1 VARRLLLSY
10 LILVGITV
18 ALLSLIINQITAKTF
33 SSYLSSQAAA
43 HSEMLPVMLTGYY
56 INNNSWKGVQ
66 SDIAEAGLMIGA
78 PVILADKNGVVIA
91 GTQLDL
97 IGQKALIIPDV
108 NITIPVI
115 GERNQLAGTVYVL
128 HSTSHERADESF
140 LRDVTRAL
148 FITGLIVAF
157 LASVLGFLL
166 IRSISRPMAEMGKAA
181 IKFSQGDYSARVE
194 VHGKDEV
201 ASLGRTFNN
210 MAESV
215 GSVEQLRQEL
225 VANVSHDLRS
235 PLTVINGYLEG
246 LRFGQIPDRKTAEI
260 AFDAMHSEVTRL
272 LHLVGDLRQAAAL
285 DNTVFQLSLTPVIVP
300 GFVTGIIKR
309 VWPLANENKVILQH
323 DFEENLPVLNLDKE
337 RIQQV
342 FINILENAIRH
353 TPSGGKIRFSV
364 QYRNGKTI
372 FIIHDYGSGIA
383 EEDLPHIFKRF
394 YRTDPARNPSE
405 GGLGLGLSIAK
416 TIVEAHGGSINAE
429 SEGIPGN
436 GSIFTVNL

>member
-1 VARRLLLSY
+1 MVRRLLLSY

-18 ALLSLIINQITAKTF
+18 VLMSLIINQITAKTF

-56 INNNSWKGVQ
+56 VNNNSWEGVQ
-66 SDIAEAGLMIGA
+66 SDIADAGLMIGA
-78 PVILADKNGVVIA
+78 PVILADKDGVVIA
-91 GTQLDL
+91 GTKQDL
-97 IGQKALIIPDV
+97 IGQTALRIPDV
-108 NITIPVI
+108 NITIPVL
-115 GERNQLAGTVYVL
+115 GEGNMLVGTVYVL
-128 HSTSHERADESF
+128 HSTSHERADEAF
-140 LRDVTRAL
+140 LRNVTRAL
-148 FITGLIVAF
+148 FVTGLTVAF
-157 LASVLGFLL
+157 LASFLGFFL

-215 GSVEQLRQEL
+215 GSVEQLRREL
-225 VANVSHDLRS
+225 VANVSHDLRT

-246 LRFGQIPDRKTAEI
+246 LRFGQIPDRKTAET
-260 AFDAMHSEVTRL
+260 AFNAMHSEVSRL

-285 DNTVFQLSLTPVIVP
+285 DNTIFQLSLTPVAVP
-300 GFVTGIIKR
+300 DFVTGIIKR
-309 VWPLANENKVILQH
+309 MIPLANENEIELQH
-323 DFEENLPVLNLDKE
+323 DFEGNEPILNLDKE
-337 RIQQV
+337 RMQQV

-353 TPSGGKIRFSV
+353 TPSGGTIRFSV
-364 QYRNGKTI
+364 QYCNGKTI
-372 FIIHDYGSGIA
+372 FIVHDYGSGIA

-394 YRTDPARNPSE
+394 YRTDTARNPSE

-416 TIVEAHGGSINAE
+416 TIVEAHGGLIKAE
-429 SEGIPGN
+429 SEGIPGK